1 MRTTHW
7 IALIALAVGCAK
19 DEAPAS
25 LAYELEA
32 DEDGAFDKGGYG
44 GAAPASPPEA
54 SRQMAPKRKMKKD
67 AMIGNAL
74 LKESAGRG
82 LAADMAPEP
91 EMDAEGGEAG
101 EGEEAP
107 STRAWFPETFLFEPL
122 VKTDASGK
130 ASYDVK
136 VPDRL
141 TTWRV
146 LALAHS
152 RDGAQAGTVSS
163 FVGTLPVYLDPIVPK
178 SLLVSDVVDIPIQ
191 IVNNTDAPVSGKLT
205 ADVEGAVLIS
215 AAGAIQLP
223 GGGSTV
229 RYLSV
234 RADRPGTVK
243 LSARFGRYDAVER
256 TFEVMPRGRL
266 VESEHGGTLASART
280 IGVAIASDADPEATR
295 ARLVVY
301 PGALGLLTSEVAAS
315 LSRGGPADD
324 AYTLL
329 LAGTSSALA
338 EKLGGKV
345 DPEHLRRMRIVAT
358 QRTLRHTRA
367 PDPATAA
374 LFVEA
379 ALAHPDQ
386 PVLQRLGDRLA
397 AQLASAQAPDG
408 TFGGGTGWPLQR
420 VLIATADGV
429 RAVRAAS
436 DGEAGTRRA
445 KGVTVRASGAFE
457 RHTRRVD
464 DAYTAAAIVASGAV
478 EGTIRDV
485 LRKRVVDALEQRD
498 DGARILPVPKGVV
511 RADGRS
517 PTVIE
522 ATALA
527 VLALADDA
535 ESAKLLPDLGAALLS
550 AYRPWGGF
558 GDAVTNLAALRA
570 VAVVFDEPIPENVK
584 IRLSMDGAEV
594 VSGAID
600 PKHRHERYA
609 LSSRVLNAVGRH
621 DWKVEATPS
630 VPGLGFTLTIESYEP
645 WPPPTRRDLALE
657 IDVGGEARV
666 GSKVPVAVRV
676 GAPPG
681 TRVTVKH
688 RLPAGVRP
696 DQSSLAAQ
704 QSSGA
709 IESYIADAGVVEM
722 TFSTKPGDTPITYD
736 VIPSFAG
743 RLNAPASSVE
753 ILGRGVTMHVPPS
766 TWTVGR

>member
-1 MRTTHW
+1 MGEEGEAVKSIQW
-7 IALIALAVGCAK
+7 IVGLTLIVGCAQK
-19 DEAPAS
+19 DEAPA
-25 LAYELEA
+25 AVMEQE
-32 DEDGAFDKGGYG
+32 EAFDLAADRGGGGFG
-44 GAAPASPPEA
+44 GAAPGSPAPAEA
-54 SRQMAPKRKMKKD
+54 PRRSRAKMKK
-67 AMIGNAL
+67 ASLGSLMVEGKGN
-74 LKESAGRG
+74 
-82 LAADMAPEP
+82 MEP
-91 EMDAEGGEAG
+91 EAEPEADDEDGEA
-101 EGEEAP
+101 AP
-107 STRAWFPETFLFEPL
+107 ATRAWFPETFLWEPR
-122 VKTDASGK
+122 VETNASGQ

-136 VPDRL
+136 IPDRL

-152 RDGAQAGTVSS
+152 REGAQAGTVTS

-178 SLLVSDVVDIPIQ
+178 QLLVSDVVDVPIQ
-191 IVNNTDAPVSGKLT
+191 VVNNTEEAVSGKLT
-205 ADVEGAVLIS
+205 AKVEGAVLVA
-215 AAGAIQLP
+215 AAGDVKLP
-223 GGGSTV
+223 RGGSTV
-229 RYLSV
+229 RFLRV

-256 TFEVMPRGRL
+256 TFEVFPRGRL
-266 VESEHGGTLASART
+266 VESEHGGTLASPRT
-280 IGVAIASDADPEATR
+280 VAIDVASNADPDAVR

-301 PGALGLLTSEVAAS
+301 PGALGLLTSEVGACMA
-315 LSRGGPADD
+315 RGGPADD

-329 LAGTSSALA
+329 LAGRAGALA

-379 ALAHPDQ
+379 ALAHPEQ
-386 PVLQRLGDRLA
+386 PVLKRLGDRLA
-397 AQLASAQAPDG
+397 SQLQSAQSPDG

-429 RAVRAAS
+429 RAVLAAG
-436 DGEAGTRRA
+436 DDEAGERRA
-445 KGVTVRASGAFE
+445 RAVTVRASGAFE
-457 RHTRRVD
+457 RHTRRVE
-464 DAYTAAAIVASGAV
+464 DAYTAAAIVASGGV

-485 LRKRVVDALEQRD
+485 LRKRVVDALEQRE

-511 RADGRS
+511 RADGRR
-517 PTVIE
+517 PTVVE

-527 VLALADDA
+527 VLALHGSEDA
-535 ESAKLLPDLGAALLS
+535 SKLLPDLGAAILS

-584 IRLSMDGAEV
+584 IRLTKDGEEV

-600 PKHRHERYA
+600 PKRRHERYA
-609 LSSRVLNAVGRH
+609 LSARVRGAVGAH
-621 DWKVEATPS
+621 QWKVEAQPP
-630 VPGLGFTLTIESYEP
+630 VPGLGFTLTLESYVP
-645 WPPPTRRDLALE
+645 WPAPTRRDLALE
-657 IDVGGEARV
+657 IDVGATARV
-666 GSKVPVAVRV
+666 GAKVPVAVRV

-688 RLPAGVRP
+688 QLPAGVRP
-696 DQSSLAAQ
+696 DPSSLASQ
-704 QSSGA
+704 QITGTLERYVVDASG
-709 IESYIADAGVVEM
+709 VEL
-722 TFSTKPGDTPITYD
+722 TFSVRAGSAPIAYD

-743 RLNAPASSVE
+743 TLNAPASSVE
-753 ILGRGVTMHVPPS
+753 ILGQGVTMHVPPS
-766 TWTVGR
+766 VWTVKR

>member
-1 MRTTHW
+1 MKSSHW
-7 IALIALAVGCAK
+7 IALFALAVGCAK
-19 DEAPAS
+19 DEAPAA
-25 LAYELEA
+25 LFEA
-32 DEDGAFDKGGYG
+32 EAKEDMAMDKGGYG
-44 GAAPASPPEA
+44 GAAPAAPAVPAEE
-54 SRQMAPKRKMKKD
+54 SRAGGAAPKRRMKK
-67 AMIGNAL
+67 AEIGNMAL
-74 LKESAGRG
+74 EGAGRG
-82 LAADMAPEP
+82 LADALAAEP
-91 EMDAEGGEAG
+91 EADDEAG
-101 EGEEAP
+101 GEEAP
-107 STRAWFPETFLFEPL
+107 ATRAWFPETFLFEPL

-130 ASYDVK
+130 ATYDVK
-136 VPDRL
+136 IPDRL

-152 RDGAQAGTVSS
+152 REGAQAGTVSS

-178 SLLVSDVVDIPIQ
+178 SLLVSDVVEIPIQ
-191 IVNNTDAPVSGKLT
+191 VVNNTDASVSGKLT
-205 ADVEGAVLIS
+205 ANVEGAVLIS
-215 AAGAIQLP
+215 AAGQIALP
-223 GGGSTV
+223 SGGSTV
-229 RYLSV
+229 RFLSV

-243 LSARFGRYDAVER
+243 LSARFGKYDAVER

-280 IGVAIASDADPEATR
+280 IGIEVAPDADPDATR
-295 ARLVVY
+295 ARLIVY
-301 PGALGLLTSEVAAS
+301 PGALGLLTSEVSAS

-329 LAGTSSALA
+329 LAGTAGALA
-338 EKLGGKV
+338 EKLGGQV
-345 DPEHLRRMRIVAT
+345 DAEHLRRMRIVAT

-386 PVLQRLGDRLA
+386 PVLKRLGDRLA
-397 AQLASAQAPDG
+397 TQLASAQAPDG
-408 TFGGGTGWPLQR
+408 TFGGGTGWRLQR

-436 DGEAGTRRA
+436 GDEAGERRA

-457 RHTRRVD
+457 RHTRRVE

-485 LRKRVVDALEQRD
+485 LRKRVIDAIEQRD
-498 DGARILPVPKGVV
+498 DGARFLPVPKGVE
-511 RADGRS
+511 RADGRR
-517 PTVIE
+517 PTEVE

-527 VLALADDA
+527 VLALAGEPKA
-535 ESAKLLPDLGAALLS
+535 EALLPDLGAALLS

-570 VAVVFDEPIPENVK
+570 VAVVFDEPIPANVK
-584 IRLSMDGAEV
+584 IRLSIDRTEV

-609 LSSRVLNAVGRH
+609 LSARVGDAVGKH
-621 DWKVEATPS
+621 DWKVEADPP
-630 VPGLGFTLTIESYEP
+630 VPGLGFTLTLESYVP
-645 WPPPTRRDLALE
+645 WPPPSRRDLALE
-657 IDVGGEARV
+657 IDVGGDARV
-666 GSKVPVAVRV
+666 GSKVPIAVRV

-681 TRVTVKH
+681 TRVTVNH

-696 DQSSLAAQ
+696 DQASLAAQ
-704 QSSGA
+704 QASGA
-709 IESYIADAGVVEM
+709 LERYVVDAGVVEM
-722 TFSTKPGDTPITYD
+722 TFAVKAGDTPITYD

-743 RLNAPASSVE
+743 KLNAPASSVE
-753 ILGRGVTMHVPPS
+753 LIGRAITMHVPPS
-766 TWTVGR
+766 VWTVGR